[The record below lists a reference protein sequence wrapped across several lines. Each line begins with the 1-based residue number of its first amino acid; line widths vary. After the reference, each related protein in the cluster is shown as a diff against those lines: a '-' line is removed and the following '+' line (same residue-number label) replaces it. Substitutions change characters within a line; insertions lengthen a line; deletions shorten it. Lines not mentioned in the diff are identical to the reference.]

1 MLTEVYFGNT
11 KTKTKKL
18 PTSQNKPKD
27 FTMATV
33 AIAAGEKDTVFF
45 GGGGRSLLQNHPM
58 KQPPPI
64 SASEAA
70 AAADFRLAAEPMAKG
85 HGGGG

>member
-11 KTKTKKL
+11 KTKTKKN

-33 AIAAGEKDTVFF
+33 AIAAGEKTPFL
-45 GGGGRSLLQNHPM
+45 GGGRSLLQNHPM
-58 KQPPPI
+58 MQPPPI

-70 AAADFRLAAEPMAKG
+70 AAADFRLAAEPMAEG